1 MKKLILS
8 LVAIAT
14 IALTSFGQAPEGFK
28 YQAVVRDASSN
39 ILTNQAVGMRLT
51 IQQGSVGGTTVYTET
66 FAPTTN
72 GYGLV
77 NLEIGTGTTSD
88 DFSTIDWANGPF
100 YIETAADITGG
111 TAYSV
116 MGTSQLMSVPYA
128 LYAKTSGSSTPG
140 PQGPA
145 GADGVDGVDG
155 SAGPQGIQ
163 GATGPQGNQGLQ
175 GVTGPQGV
183 AGPTGADGIDGA
195 VGSTGPAGPA
205 GADGID
211 GVVGATGPAGA
222 DGIDGAVGATGPA
235 GADGIDGAVGATG
248 PAGADGIDGAVG
260 TTGPAGPAGN
270 DGIGI
275 AQTISISGS
284 DLTISGGNTIALP
297 ADADWTL
304 NGSDIHNANSGNVG
318 IGTATPQGDLE
329 VYSQPANGAAALDQS
344 QTVGGWGAGSTTQW
358 QSFTAG
364 ASGALTQVDLDV
376 NSGLS
381 GVGQNGVIKIYEGN
395 GIGGTLLSTE
405 NVFFAYVF
413 TFQQFPLTV
422 QPSLTAGLQYTIEFS
437 VPTINVGW
445 VDLNINDPYA
455 GGETNVAGWDYLF
468 KTYVAPESPSASSLV
483 VVGGNVGV
491 GTSTPA
497 TKLDVAGAVKIT
509 DGTEG
514 AGKVLT
520 SDATGNA
527 SWETLAAGPAGPAGA
542 DGSDGAVGATGPAG
556 PTGPAGADGSDGAVG
571 AIGPAG
577 PTGPQGPAGTPAFVY
592 DEAYDIGP
600 LPAYDGF
607 TYAGILSMTV
617 PSSGLYWLSMHTET
631 YNAVNMTSP
640 VPSLTA
646 IFKNGVLID
655 QFSQNVHQHEIG
667 KSLTLVAGDIIEL
680 KCASNIG
687 GGRAVKSFGYL
698 QKIQ

>member
-1 MKKLILS
+1 M
-8 LVAIAT
+8 
-14 IALTSFGQAPEGFK
+14 
-28 YQAVVRDASSN
+28 
-39 ILTNQAVGMRLT
+39 
-51 IQQGSVGGTTVYTET
+51 
-66 FAPTTN
+66 
-72 GYGLV
+72 
-77 NLEIGTGTTSD
+77 
-88 DFSTIDWANGPF
+88 
-100 YIETAADITGG
+100 
-111 TAYSV
+111 
-116 MGTSQLMSVPYA
+116 
-128 LYAKTSGSSTPG
+128 
-140 PQGPA
+140 
-145 GADGVDGVDG
+145 
-155 SAGPQGIQ
+155 
-163 GATGPQGNQGLQ
+163 
-175 GVTGPQGV
+175 
-183 AGPTGADGIDGA
+183 
-195 VGSTGPAGPA
+195 
-205 GADGID
+205 
-211 GVVGATGPAGA
+211 
-222 DGIDGAVGATGPA
+222 
-235 GADGIDGAVGATG
+235 
-248 PAGADGIDGAVG
+248 
-260 TTGPAGPAGN
+260 
-270 DGIGI
+270 
-275 AQTISISGS
+275 
-284 DLTISGGNTIALP
+284 
-297 ADADWTL
+297 

-422 QPSLTAGLQYTIEFS
+422 QPLLTAGLQYTIEFS

-445 VDLNINDPYA
+445 VDLNINNPYA
-455 GGETNVAGWDYLF
+455 GGETNVAGSGWDYLF

>member
-183 AGPTGADGIDGA
+183 AGPT
-195 VGSTGPAGPA
+195 
-205 GADGID
+205 
-211 GVVGATGPAGA
+211 GA

-542 DGSDGAVGATGPAG
+542 DGSDGAVGA
-556 PTGPAGADGSDGAVG
+556 
-571 AIGPAG
+571 IGPAG

>member
-195 VGSTGPAGPA
+195 VG
-205 GADGID
+205 
-211 GVVGATGPAGA
+211 
-222 DGIDGAVGATGPA
+222 
-235 GADGIDGAVGATG
+235 
-248 PAGADGIDGAVG
+248 

-422 QPSLTAGLQYTIEFS
+422 QPLLTAGLQYTIEFS

-445 VDLNINDPYA
+445 VDLNINNPYA

>member
-195 VGSTGPAGPA
+195 VGPTGPA

-235 GADGIDGAVGATG
+235 GADGIDGAVGTTG
-248 PAGADGIDGAVG
+248 PAGPG
-260 TTGPAGPAGN
+260 GPVGPAGN

-422 QPSLTAGLQYTIEFS
+422 QPLLTAGLQYTIEFS

-445 VDLNINDPYA
+445 VDLNINNPYA

-527 SWETLAAGPAGPAGA
+527 SWETLAAGPA
-542 DGSDGAVGATGPAG
+542 
-556 PTGPAGADGSDGAVG
+556 GPAGADGSDGAVG

>member
-195 VGSTGPAGPA
+195 VGP
-205 GADGID
+205 
-211 GVVGATGPAGA
+211 
-222 DGIDGAVGATGPA
+222 TGPA

-260 TTGPAGPAGN
+260 TTGPAGPGGPVGPAGN

-422 QPSLTAGLQYTIEFS
+422 QPLLTAGLQYTIEFS

-445 VDLNINDPYA
+445 VDLNINNPYA

-527 SWETLAAGPAGPAGA
+527 SWETLAAGPA
-542 DGSDGAVGATGPAG
+542 
-556 PTGPAGADGSDGAVG
+556 GPAGADGSDGAVG